1 MTSDGKTV
9 NSLNIV
15 FTGERNVELRSEPT
29 EPLAPNQIL
38 LETTTSMISTGSECR
53 FLCGVSSGAVAYPY
67 YPGYSN
73 IAKVV
78 AIGSGVTNFTQG
90 DRVYHIAGHKQY
102 NVANADADDVVALP
116 DDADDEDAVWTA
128 LAFITQTA
136 VRRAELAMGETAV
149 IIGQGPIGQL
159 VTQYLNLSGAGEVLA
174 VDLDDDRL
182 MMSGRHGATNVFRG
196 SAIDAVEFVKTH
208 TSGQLADVV
217 FEVSGH
223 TDVFPQA
230 LKLIKDFG
238 KCVLV
243 SGVEDP
249 TDWRLVDDVQ
259 KRQLTIVGTYNHKLP
274 AAQSFWTRTEQIM
287 LFLKYIRQG
296 RIKVKDLITHRF
308 KPSQA
313 QEAYAMLLENRSG
326 TCGVLFDWRDLPQ

>member
-1 MTSDGKTV
+1 MASDGRSV

-15 FTGERNVELRSEPT
+15 FTGVRKVEVRSEPT

-38 LETTTSMISTGSECR
+38 LETIVSMISTGSECR
-53 FLCGVSSGAVAYPY
+53 FLFGVSSGPVTYPY

-73 IAKVV
+73 IAKVSAV
-78 AIGSGVTNFTQG
+78 GSSVTDITPG

-102 NVANADADDVVALP
+102 NVVNADAEDVVLLP
-116 DDADDEDAVWTA
+116 GDAENEDAVWAA

-159 VTQYLNLSGAGEVLA
+159 ITQYLSLSGAGEVLA
-174 VDLDDDRL
+174 VDLDEDRL
-182 MMSGRHGATNVFRG
+182 KMSGRHGATGVSCG
-196 SAIDAVEFVKTH
+196 SATDAVEFVKTR
-208 TSGQLADVV
+208 TSGRLADVL

-223 TDVFPQA
+223 ADVFPQA
-230 LKLIKDFG
+230 LMLIKDFG

-249 TDWRLVDDVQ
+249 TNWHLVDDVQ
-259 KRQLTIVGTYNHKLP
+259 KRQLTIMGTYNHKLP
-274 AAQSFWTRTEQIM
+274 AAQSLWTRTEQIM
-287 LFLKYIRQG
+287 LFLKYVQQG
-296 RIKVKDLITHRF
+296 RINVKDLITHRF
-308 KPSQA
+308 NPNQA
-313 QEAYAMLLENRSG
+313 EEAYAMLLENRRG
-326 TCGVLFDWRDLPQ
+326 TCGVLFDWRNLSQ